1 MAYVNKLML
10 CYRRRPGVGLRAPFP
25 AEAEE
30 AAKEILCEVFR
41 MVCHDAVL
49 LDDTLQSVVCEDLF
63 RVKLMPVPN
72 PAKVPPP
79 PTLDPSLELPGGR
92 RPKREKEQPEPRKS
106 YKLQER
112 ERISRRQVLKSTK
125 DCKFWHNCLTMQPPT
140 AKPETYLSLMPQPIV
155 Y

>member
-41 MVCHDAVL
+41 VGCHDEVL
-49 LDDTLQSVVCEDLF
+49 LDDTLQSVVREDLF
-63 RVKLMPVPN
+63 RVKLMP
-72 PAKVPPP
+72 
-79 PTLDPSLELPGGR
+79 LDPSLELPGGR

-106 YKLQER
+106 YKKGNGFQEGKCR
-112 ERISRRQVLKSTK
+112 
-125 DCKFWHNCLTMQPPT
+125 NQPRT
-140 AKPETYLSLMPQPIV
+140 VNFGTTV
-155 Y
+155 